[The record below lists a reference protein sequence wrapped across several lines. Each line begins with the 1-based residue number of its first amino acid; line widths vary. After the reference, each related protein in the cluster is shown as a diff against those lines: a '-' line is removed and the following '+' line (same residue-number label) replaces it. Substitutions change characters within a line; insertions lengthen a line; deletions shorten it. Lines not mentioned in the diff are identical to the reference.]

1 MWIIVLGGMLVAAPA
16 AGPAKELVSVS
27 GAVSTP
33 DDPVTCRKFKVTGSL
48 IGKVK
53 ECRTASEWRR
63 VRDSAQATS
72 RKMMTDNMGKP
83 SSGN

>member
-1 MWIIVLGGMLVAAPA
+1 MWSIVLSAMLVAAPNPA
-16 AGPAKELVSVS
+16 AAKDPVSVS

-63 VRDSAQATS
+63 VRDAAQTTS
-72 RKMMTDNMGKP
+72 RKMVLDNMGKP
-83 SSGN
+83 SGN